1 MKRRR
6 DSEGPDLFAR
16 MGADGGGTPSL
27 PNAVRG
33 RVAVPPATADVP
45 DGDGTPSLPISS
57 PLVEETKEWLS
68 SRALTLGNML
78 ASERAVEYV
87 SILRAL
93 AEFRAEHEPE
103 PLHEDVERKV
113 CGEDAE
119 AFASA
124 AFKSDLRQLKEWGL
138 VAERIEKER
147 LRGYRDNRRAKF
159 RYRMCD
165 DAAAF
170 VEWLADRHARDL
182 MPGAG
187 DETGNLLD
195 MQRSILSELRR
206 MLHRVDAAKVSY
218 ETAGD
223 VLFRIDQVSRYV
235 DATAKTLQELNLRL
249 LSFGIAE
256 FSADEAKPIVD
267 ALAVFLERFG
277 RRFGTLRED
286 ILRDVEE
293 MRRDCHAKRW
303 KACADTLAAETS
315 RFRHIASVKIPDAA
329 RILADASLFY
339 GAGGTLVSLMSRI
352 GDSARKVW
360 GKLNAKLRELE
371 RRNHRIEDVGARL
384 AELARLGED
393 EVPHAWLQRLLE
405 PAAMCGDAQVRPG
418 GEKSVAPLPKKSSQV
433 KTRKIVSWI
442 TPRRVGERP
451 DVASIAEERAKR
463 LREWMSARGVYPTDA
478 ALPLSGGAYSE
489 FGDFANLMKVIE
501 HVWLGGG
508 EKARKLLGV
517 RGTPTGVTAKV
528 EIGGAALACEDLRL
542 VQ

>member
-6 DSEGPDLFAR
+6 DSEGPDLFVG
-16 MGADGGGTPSL
+16 MDADGHAERVTLPAVAPRPPYRDGFSVGDVSL
-27 PNAVRG
+27 
-33 RVAVPPATADVP
+33 
-45 DGDGTPSLPISS
+45 ISS
-57 PLVEETKEWLS
+57 PLVDETKEWLS
-68 SRALTLGNML
+68 ARALTLGNML
-78 ASERAVEYV
+78 SSERAVEYV
-87 SILRAL
+87 AILRAL
-93 AEFRAEHEPE
+93 AVFRAEHEPE

-119 AFASA
+119 ASASVT
-124 AFKSDLRQLKEWGL
+124 FKADIHQLKEWNL
-138 VAERIEKER
+138 VTERIEKER

-170 VEWLADRHARDL
+170 VEWLEDRHAHDL
-182 MPGAG
+182 MPSGG

-206 MLHRVDAAKVSY
+206 MLHRVDAANVGY

-223 VLFRIDQVSRYV
+223 VLFRVDQVSRYV

-256 FSADEAKPIVD
+256 FSAEEAKPIVD
-267 ALAVFLERFG
+267 ELAVFLERFG

-315 RFRHIASVKIPDAA
+315 RFRHIASVKIPDAQ

-384 AELARLGED
+384 AELACLGEG
-393 EVPHAWLQRLLE
+393 EVPHHWLQRFLE
-405 PAAMCGDAQVRPG
+405 PAAMCGDAQVRPN
-418 GEKSVAPLPKKSSQV
+418 GEKSVAPLPKRASNV
-433 KTRKIVSWI
+433 KTQKIISWI
-442 TPRRVGERP
+442 TPRKVGERP
-451 DVASIAEERAKR
+451 DVASIAQERAKR
-463 LREWMSARGVYPTDA
+463 LKDWMDARGIYPSREA
-478 ALPLSGGAYSE
+478 AALSGGTYSE
-489 FGDFANLMKVIE
+489 FGDFANLMQIIE

-508 EKARKLLGV
+508 EKARKLLNV
-517 RGTPTGVTAKV
+517 RGTPTGEGVKVSIDTATL
-528 EIGGAALACEDLRL
+528 EFEDIMLERSKN
-542 VQ
+542 

>member
-6 DSEGPDLFAR
+6 DSEAPDLFAGMDAVGHAGSATGSACAAR
-16 MGADGGGTPSL
+16 PPHHDEESVGEVSL
-27 PNAVRG
+27 IR
-33 RVAVPPATADVP
+33 
-45 DGDGTPSLPISS
+45 S
-57 PLVEETKEWLS
+57 PLVDQTKEWRS
-68 SRALTLGNML
+68 ARALTLGNML

-87 SILRAL
+87 AILRAL
-93 AEFRAEHEPE
+93 AAFRAEHEPE
-103 PLHEDVERKV
+103 PLHEGVERKV
-113 CGEDAE
+113 CGDAAE
-119 AFASA
+119 ASASA
-124 AFKSDLRQLKEWGL
+124 TFKGDIHQLKEWNL
-138 VAERIEKER
+138 VTERIEKER

-170 VEWLADRHARDL
+170 VEWLEDRHAHDL
-182 MPGAG
+182 LPGGG

-195 MQRSILSELRR
+195 MQRSILAELRR
-206 MLHRVDAAKVSY
+206 MLHRVDAAHVSY

-223 VLFRIDQVSRYV
+223 VLFRVDQVSRYV

-267 ALAVFLERFG
+267 ELAVFLERFG

-384 AELARLGED
+384 AEISQLGD
-393 EVPHAWLQRLLE
+393 NEVPHTWLQRLLE

-442 TPRRVGERP
+442 TPRKVGERP

-463 LREWMSARGVYPTDA
+463 LREWMNARGIYPSDA
-478 ALPLSGGAYSE
+478 ALALSGGKYSE

-508 EKARKLLGV
+508 EKARRLLGV
-517 RGTPTGVTAKV
+517 SGTPTGVDAKV
-528 EIGGAALACEDLRL
+528 EIDYATLAFEDITLALN
-542 VQ
+542 